1 MDTLKVGD
9 TVPSFSLLDQNFNW
23 VTLEQFPNKKFLIY
37 FYPKALTPG
46 CTSQACGL
54 RDSKEELDSLNVMVL
69 GISPDSPEKLAKFLE
84 KNSLNFILLSD
95 VDHKVAEAFGVWGK
109 KKFLGKSYDGVH
121 RISFLVDEYGKIMSV
136 FNKFKT
142 KEHHRLVINFLK
154 GNSDG
159 E

>member
-1 MDTLKVGD
+1 MDTLRVGD

-95 VDHKVAEAFGVWGK
+95 VDHKVAEAFGVW
-109 KKFLGKSYDGVH
+109 L
-121 RISFLVDEYGKIMSV
+121 
-136 FNKFKT
+136 
-142 KEHHRLVINFLK
+142 
-154 GNSDG
+154 
-159 E
+159 